1 MKHTGVYFALNTLEF
16 LHRGGRIGGAAAF
29 MGTMLNLKPLLEL
42 RDGRIEAVERV
53 RTFNK
58 TVSRL
63 LDLVEANLK
72 KKKVPFAWL
81 SSMPMTMQKAE
92 ELLERAVNVFQIQ
105 WSRMRSLH
113 L

>member
-1 MKHTGVYFALNTLEF
+1 MQPAWQRIGASLAECKSVAQEAIKHTGVYFALNTLEF

-58 TVSRL
+58 TV
-63 LDLVEANLK
+63 
-72 KKKVPFAWL
+72 
-81 SSMPMTMQKAE
+81 
-92 ELLERAVNVFQIQ
+92 
-105 WSRMRSLH
+105 
-113 L
+113 